1 MRLMGCWFEREQPSL
16 RVVEELLPQRRQELG
31 GQRIVLVVVVVLVV
45 GSVADF
51 VVPVQLDE
59 ELLQAFR

>member
-1 MRLMGCWFEREQPSL
+1 L